1 MKKVTFG
8 IIAKGD
14 EIISSLNDSIPRVAL
29 GMHNIWGVITKAFF
43 FFFYCYT
50 SPLTLT
56 LIMIETRYKQNQ
68 QV

>member
-43 FFFYCYT
+43 FFFT
-50 SPLTLT
+50 ATPLPL
-56 LIMIETRYKQNQ
+56 L
-68 QV
+68 